1 MKINPVFRRGL
12 HNKNALLIVPLLL
25 LLLLCLSLYIKGRG
39 EGKRAFELKRQL
51 AQMQELRKDYIQ
63 ALGEAEEYR
72 KRIFLKEQNI
82 SVALEGILDGLH
94 LKEKLS
100 SIKPTIQKDIGKY
113 RIDGAEVRM
122 ERLTLNETVNLLYA
136 MEQGPEGF
144 IVRSLKMK
152 KDFSQPEKLNIT
164 FEVSILRIKTLSH
177 RFTQTKYRS

>member
-39 EGKRAFELKRQL
+39 EEKRAFELKRQL

-100 SIKPTIQKDIGKY
+100 SIKPTIQKEIG
-113 RIDGAEVRM
+113 RASCR
-122 ERLTLNETVNLLYA
+122 ERV
-136 MEQGPEGF
+136 
-144 IVRSLKMK
+144 
-152 KDFSQPEKLNIT
+152 
-164 FEVSILRIKTLSH
+164 
-177 RFTQTKYRS
+177 